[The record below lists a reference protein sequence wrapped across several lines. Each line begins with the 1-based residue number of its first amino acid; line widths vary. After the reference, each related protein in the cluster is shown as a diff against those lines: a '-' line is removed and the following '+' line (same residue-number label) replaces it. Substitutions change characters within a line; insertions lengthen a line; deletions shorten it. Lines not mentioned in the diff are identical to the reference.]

1 MSAPAL
7 ATPTSSEV
15 SMPAPARIQQAA
27 KLGLKLAAV
36 LAFLAPLATRVVV
49 GWAFYLTGSGKWA
62 HFDNTV
68 TFFTELGIPFPQANA
83 AFVSTLELVGGICL
97 ILGLFT
103 RLMATGLA
111 STMVVALLTADKARF
126 VESWSTAS
134 EVSPTDISAFV
145 FLLFFLWLALY
156 GPGALSLDRL
166 LARWLKI
173 EAEPVQN
180 K

>member
-1 MSAPAL
+1 
-7 ATPTSSEV
+7 
-15 SMPAPARIQQAA
+15 MPAPARIQKAA
-27 KLGLKLAAV
+27 KLGLKIAAA
-36 LAFLAPLATRVVV
+36 LAFLAPLATRLVV

-83 AFVSTLELVGGICL
+83 AFVSSLELVGGICL

-103 RLMATGLA
+103 RLMAAGLA

-126 VESWSTAS
+126 VESWRTAS

-145 FLLFFLWLALY
+145 FLLFFGWLALY
-156 GPGALSLDRL
+156 GPGLLSLDRL
-166 LARWLKI
+166 LVRWLKI
-173 EAEPVQN
+173 DSEPPR
-180 K
+180 

>member
-1 MSAPAL
+1 
-7 ATPTSSEV
+7 
-15 SMPAPARIQQAA
+15 MPAPARVQQAA
-27 KLGLKLAAV
+27 KLGLKIAAL

-83 AFVSTLELVGGICL
+83 AFVSTLELLGGVCL

-126 VESWSTAS
+126 LESWSTAS

-145 FLLFFLWLALY
+145 FLLFLLWLALF
-156 GPGALSLDRL
+156 GPGPLSLDRL
-166 LARWLKI
+166 LARWLGLDK
-173 EAEPVQN
+173 EPAG
-180 K
+180 

>member
-1 MSAPAL
+1 
-7 ATPTSSEV
+7 
-15 SMPAPARIQQAA
+15 MPAPARVQQAA
-27 KLGLKLAAV
+27 KLGLKIAAA
-36 LAFLAPLATRVVV
+36 LAFLAPLATRIVV

-126 VESWSTAS
+126 LESWSTAS

-173 EAEPVQN
+173 ESEPAQN
-180 K
+180 T

>member
-1 MSAPAL
+1 
-7 ATPTSSEV
+7 
-15 SMPAPARIQQAA
+15 MPAPAPILHAA
-27 KLGLKLAAV
+27 KLGLKVAAA
-36 LAFLAPLATRVVV
+36 LAFLAPLLTRLVV

-83 AFVSTLELVGGICL
+83 AFVATLELVGGICL
-97 ILGLFT
+97 IAGLFT

-145 FLLFFLWLALY
+145 FLMFFLWLALY
-156 GPGALSLDRL
+156 GPGPVSLDRL
-166 LARWLKI
+166 LGRWLKTNS
-173 EAEPVQN
+173 EPAQ
-180 K
+180 

>member
-1 MSAPAL
+1 
-7 ATPTSSEV
+7 
-15 SMPAPARIQQAA
+15 MPAPARIQQAA

>member
-1 MSAPAL
+1 
-7 ATPTSSEV
+7 
-15 SMPAPARIQQAA
+15 MPAPARVQQAA
-27 KLGLKLAAV
+27 KLGLKIAAA

-49 GWAFYLTGSGKWA
+49 GWGFYLTGSGKWA

-126 VESWSTAS
+126 LESWSTAS

-145 FLLFFLWLALY
+145 FLLFLLWLALF
-156 GPGALSLDRL
+156 GPGPVSLDRL
-166 LARWLKI
+166 LARSLELDAKPG
-173 EAEPVQN
+173 E
-180 K
+180 